1 MHPEVDVLEQGG
13 VAAAAAAALLLD
25 VADAE
30 LLDHAPR
37 AVGVPEGDAFVAG
50 EGLGDGVVL

>member
-1 MHPEVDVLEQGG
+1 MHPKVDVLEQGG
-13 VAAAAAAALLLD
+13 VAAAAALLLD